1 MRGSAVNESPR
12 LAVWTE
18 ALNLPEYEV
27 VHYAE
32 QDGQRHFSIVPHLMV
47 EACPECGRPCQ
58 RIHQKRWIRDV
69 VDLPLGDRPVRL
81 KVRVY
86 QYHCEHCGR
95 MWTPPS
101 LLLTPGGG
109 GARASA
115 RFVGQAAA
123 FIRRA
128 DIAGAAA
135 YFGVPE
141 TTLARWY
148 YGHAQHDGEL
158 GEADG
163 AGEPIRSLGID
174 ELSLKKSTGSSSP

>member
-1 MRGSAVNESPR
+1 MPLVDLFAG
-12 LAVWTE
+12 LH
-18 ALNLPEYEV
+18 EV
-27 VHYAE
+27 AAA
-32 QDGQRHFSIVPHLMV
+32 DGMPTAYV
-47 EACPECGRPCQ
+47 EAAQLEDAARALRGAGFTVLLDAVP
-58 RIHQKRWIRDV
+58 
-69 VDLPLGDRPVRL
+69 VDLHPRDPRFEISYLLLNPGDAGTAPARLRL

-109 GARASA
+109 ARASA
-115 RFVGQAAA
+115 RFVQQAAA

-135 YFGVPE
+135 FFGVPE

-148 YGHAQHDGEL
+148 YGHAQHDEEL
-158 GEADG
+158 SEAEG